1 MQERQE
7 APQDLSSLG
16 PGRIVEGV
24 HTNMAYGLAVVPSP
38 AEGSVRLARQEAG
51 LGARVCISWSRSC
64 SPRYHRA
71 VGGKS
76 DPVVSVGLP
85 KGSPCPAAPARADV
99 TSRAV
104 VGCAC
109 SWGGIGRLLSHVPGE
124 DLKLGRSSG
133 DSTPLGGADLLSPVP
148 SATESHPGAQPL
160 HGDDGGQPEEAP
172 RQWHPRQPQW
182 GHCTQQRR
190 GDQDHLLG
198 EHVRMSL
205 CPTVPPSCCSFLCPP
220 LHSPVGH
227 CVPLM
232 QPGSPLQGWAAR
244 VRARG
249 RLEQAVSLGALF
261 KLGSFCGRTKDKL
274 PGVLAPK

>member
-1 MQERQE
+1 MGLVSVS
-7 APQDLSSLG
+7 PG
-16 PGRIVEGV
+16 PVAAVLDITEQWGENLILWWLWGSPRAANAQL
-24 HTNMAYGLAVVPSP
+24 HLPGLMSAVV
-38 AEGSVRLARQEAG
+38 L
-51 LGARVCISWSRSC
+51 L
-64 SPRYHRA
+64 
-71 VGGKS
+71 
-76 DPVVSVGLP
+76 L
-85 KGSPCPAAPARADV
+85 
-99 TSRAV
+99 
-104 VGCAC
+104 GCAC

-148 SATESHPGAQPL
+148 SAAESHPGAQPL

-172 RQWHPRQPQW
+172 WQRHPRQPQW

-232 QPGSPLQGWAAR
+232 QPGSPPQGWAAR